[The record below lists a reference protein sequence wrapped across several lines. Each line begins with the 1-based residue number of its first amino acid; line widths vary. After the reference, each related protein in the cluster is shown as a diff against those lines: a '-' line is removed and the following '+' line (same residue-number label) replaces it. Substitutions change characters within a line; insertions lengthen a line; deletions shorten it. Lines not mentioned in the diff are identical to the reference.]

1 MQCTT
6 KGHFGSFTASTAAH
20 LTQTNRMAT
29 DWTGSMGTNLKWA
42 DLSEASF
49 NHAQMEAARLRDAL
63 FMRYHHAQWHR
74 YLHGTSGVRWVQSRN
89 CRHG

>member
-6 KGHFGSFTASTAAH
+6 KGHFGSFTPSTAAH

-63 FMRYHHAQWHR
+63 
-74 YLHGTSGVRWVQSRN
+74 LCGTIMPNGMVTYAALAE
-89 CRHG
+89 